1 MYSLCMMASK
11 TLTGCNSSPE
21 RTVWFLGG
29 VLLYLRPSQIWIWS
43 SVITPMIHTFRSTV
57 LWHAFRV
64 HWKNSEGGLCIWLLA
79 AYKTLVSVRYKGD
92 TYFWYIFGPSVSR
105 QVFFNT
111 LHGLRSRPSAPFHLS
126 LLHWRYSHFPLNISR
141 RLSTH
146 SSSSQEDIDIFKY
159 SEATEY
165 AIKIQVCPSWKFGKW
180 CLDAALIQ
188 ILLAINYS
196 GS

>member
-43 SVITPMIHTFRSTV
+43 SVITPMIHTFSSTV

-79 AYKTLVSVRYKGD
+79 AYKTLVSVRYTGD
-92 TYFWYIFGPSVSR
+92 TYFWYIFDTYLAHPCHGRFSSTLAMDWDQGLLPPSIFL
-105 QVFFNT
+105 FFTEDISNFPQIFLDT
-111 LHGLRSRPSAPFHLS
+111 
-126 LLHWRYSHFPLNISR
+126 FPL
-141 RLSTH
+141 
-146 SSSSQEDIDIFKY
+146 SSSSQEDIDIFL
-159 SEATEY
+159 S
-165 AIKIQVCPSWKFGKW
+165 S
-180 CLDAALIQ
+180 
-188 ILLAINYS
+188 
-196 GS
+196 

>member
-43 SVITPMIHTFRSTV
+43 SVITSMIHTFRSTV

-64 HWKNSEGGLCIWLLA
+64 HWKNSEGGLCIWLLT

-92 TYFWYIFGPSVSR
+92 TYFWYIFDTYLAHPCHGRFSSTLSMDWDQGPLPP
-105 QVFFNT
+105 FFLFLT
-111 LHGLRSRPSAPFHLS
+111 
-126 LLHWRYSHFPLNISR
+126 
-141 RLSTH
+141 
-146 SSSSQEDIDIFKY
+146 EDILIFRNGR
-159 SEATEY
+159 E
-165 AIKIQVCPSWKFGKW
+165 CPPSPQELQIVIYTYVNIFTVYNMNWLTN
-180 CLDAALIQ
+180 LDALISFGNKWDKVKTFQ
-188 ILLAINYS
+188 
-196 GS
+196 G